1 MEKIM
6 GDPLAKS
13 ELVTKAT
20 AALNE
25 EVQKELE
32 FMDPD
37 ADKVRAILELKET
50 DDVVESN

>member
-1 MEKIM
+1 M

-25 EVQKELE
+25 EIQKELE
-32 FMDPD
+32 FTDPD
-37 ADKVRAILELKET
+37 ADKAKAILEFKEH
-50 DDVVESN
+50 DDVTESH

>member
-25 EVQKELE
+25 EIQKELE
-32 FMDPD
+32 FEDPD
-37 ADKVRAILELKET
+37 ADKARTILGLKEN